1 MAEEFENLPVDT
13 EVSESNDQSSGADE
27 DEDLNYLDA
36 NEDTNDDEEDES
48 EGDGEDEE
56 VAEQPRKKSNGFK
69 KRIDKLI
76 KEKDELKQRLDALEK
91 GSKPAEKEVKSEK
104 EETLV
109 KPKFEDFDSIDDY
122 NDAFEDY
129 MEKKVLSKFEKHTS
143 EKASKQAQAEERN
156 KEISAYTERLNKAVS
171 ERYKDF
177 NEVFTNLNDVPA
189 LHDATVRLIQK
200 SEMGPDLVYYLAK
213 NKEKATELAKSSVE
227 DQITKLNKLEQ
238 RLSAKLNIKKEEAP
252 APLNRVTNPRGTV
265 NKKEYS
271 KEMSFEDFMK
281 FREKK

>member
-27 DEDLNYLDA
+27 DDDLNYL
-36 NEDTNDDEEDES
+36 NQSEEDTNDDEEDES
-48 EGDGEDEE
+48 EDDGEDE
-56 VAEQPRKKSNGFK
+56 VAEQPRKKSSGFK

-76 KEKDELKQRLDALEK
+76 KEKDELRQRLEALEK
-91 GSKPAEKEVKSEK
+91 GAKPVEKDIRSEK

-109 KPKFEDFDSIDDY
+109 KPKFEDFDTIDDY

-129 MEKKVLSKFEKHTS
+129 MEKKVLSKFDKHTS
-143 EKASKQAQAEERN
+143 EKASKQAEMEERN
-156 KEISAYTERLNKAVS
+156 KEISTYTERLNKAVS

-177 NEVFTNLNDVPA
+177 NDVFSNLNDVPA

-238 RLSAKLNIKKEEAP
+238 RLSAKLSIKKEEAP
-252 APLNRVTNPRGTV
+252 APLNRVTNPRGTT
-265 NKKEYS
+265 KKEYS